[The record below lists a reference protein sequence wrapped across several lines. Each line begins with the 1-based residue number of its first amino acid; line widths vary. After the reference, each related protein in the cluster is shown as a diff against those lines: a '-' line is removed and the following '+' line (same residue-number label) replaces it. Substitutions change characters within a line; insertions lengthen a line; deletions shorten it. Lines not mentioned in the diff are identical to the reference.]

1 MYILQ
6 FQLFLVPIVESAE
19 LSQEIFSSKIEDLVE
34 FSPNVERVQQISY
47 LSQGQGI
54 MDEIDH
60 FDSYFDLAKVVFV
73 MPEPVGSE
81 ALFVDKQVRLS
92 QMGYFCHPLDRNPE
106 KRSDPVSND

>member
-1 MYILQ
+1 MYVLQ

-54 MDEIDH
+54 MDEIE
-60 FDSYFDLAKVVFV
+60 S
-73 MPEPVGSE
+73 G
-81 ALFVDKQVRLS
+81 VRDART
-92 QMGYFCHPLDRNPE
+92 CRV
-106 KRSDPVSND
+106 RSAVRR